1 MTRRSDQVVNDP
13 ERNPVGKEIGLESQ
27 SPILEGCAAD
37 NPLPSI
43 GPHLIIIPSER
54 ARSR

>member
-13 ERNPVGKEIGLESQ
+13 ERKPVGKEIGLESQ